1 MLARLRRLE
10 DLLFE
15 PPARALGRAGVA
27 AQVVLRYLYALIR
40 DLVIGD
46 LNMRAMS
53 LVYTTLLSIVPLC
66 AFSFSIVKGL
76 GFHHDLGPLLQEFF
90 RPLGDRAGEL
100 TGRVLQFV
108 DHMEGGV
115 LGSLGLGF
123 LIWTVVSVIQ
133 KVEDCFNHIWHV
145 EQARSFAR
153 RFSEYLGVL
162 VVGPV
167 LMIAA
172 FGLTASLSTKASLGW
187 LGAHEPLGTLTVM
200 LGRLGPTLV
209 VTAGFTFLY
218 SFIPNTRVRF
228 LVALTAGLAAG
239 VAWVA
244 AGFAFTALVAYSTQ
258 MMAVYA
264 GFAIVLLTLMWLW
277 LNWLILLTCA
287 LFAFYLQHPGYLRPG
302 QRELVPT
309 ARLCERLSLSVM
321 YLVARGFAE
330 GGARCTVADLATRL
344 AVPSIAL
351 GPVIDALALAGLLET
366 TGGEELLPGRDP
378 AKITLDEVLGAV
390 RDGRSGRAMMLRR
403 AAIAAPAE
411 EACARVDAAIRAE
424 LGGVTLR
431 EFAASDPAAPG

>member
-1 MLARLRRLE
+1 MLARLHRLE

-15 PPARALGRAGVA
+15 PPARALGRPGVA
-27 AQVVLRYLYALIR
+27 AQVVLRYLYALTR
-40 DLVIGD
+40 DLVVGD

-53 LVYTTLLSIVPLC
+53 LVYTTLLSLVPLC

-76 GFHHDLGPLLQEFF
+76 GFHHDLAPLLQEFF
-90 RPLGDRAGEL
+90 RPLGERADEL
-100 TGRVLQFV
+100 THRVLQFV

-133 KVEDCFNHIWHV
+133 KVEECFNHIWHV

-162 VVGPV
+162 VIGPV
-167 LMIAA
+167 LMVVA
-172 FGLTASLSTKASLGW
+172 FGLTASLSAHASLVW
-187 LGAHEPLGTLTVM
+187 LGAHEPFGTLAIM
-200 LGRLGPTLV
+200 LGRVGPTLV

-218 SFIPNTRVRF
+218 TFIPNTRVTF
-228 LVALTAGLAAG
+228 GVALTAGLAAAA
-239 VAWVA
+239 VWVA

-264 GFAIVLLTLMWLW
+264 GFAIVLLALMWLW
-277 LNWLILLTCA
+277 LNWLILLTGA

-309 ARLCERLSLSVM
+309 ARLCERLALSAM
-321 YLVARGFAE
+321 YFVARAFAD
-330 GGARCTVADLATRL
+330 GGPRCTVSDLAARL
-344 AVPSIAL
+344 EVPSIAL

-366 TGGEELLPGRDP
+366 TGGEELLPARDP
-378 AKITLDEVLGAV
+378 ERITLAEVLGAV

-424 LGGVTLR
+424 LGRVTLR
-431 EFAASDPAAPG
+431 EFAARDPEAAP